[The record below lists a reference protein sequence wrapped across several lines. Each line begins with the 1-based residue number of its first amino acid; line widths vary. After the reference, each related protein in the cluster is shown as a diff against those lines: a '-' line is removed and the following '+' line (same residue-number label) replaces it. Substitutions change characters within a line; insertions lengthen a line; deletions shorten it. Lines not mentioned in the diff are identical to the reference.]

1 MEDCTKKGINYGFI
15 QYRKKSKKNGSVGYQ
30 CVVVIKSKSSVVY
43 RESRTFAKLNLA
55 KTWGANRKS
64 DLDVS
69 GVPIAK
75 KMVTIQTLI
84 IKYLNDPYLGGKAG
98 RTMLSVLNMLADCDM
113 AKHNADELKQSDII
127 EHCKNRN
134 ATGTSPATIYHD
146 IAYLK
151 SVLRAAKPVFNIDI
165 NEAIVSETIPM
176 LVKMKLIGRSKRR
189 SRRPSDTELI
199 ALEKQLN
206 ETEKHPSCKI
216 PYVDML
222 NFSILS
228 CMRIGEVCNLRW
240 EDLDENKR
248 AILVRER
255 KDPLKKEDNHMMV
268 ALLGKAFPIVMR
280 QKKVDGRIF
289 PYNSKSV
296 TSGFQRV
303 RAKIKIKD
311 LRYQDLR
318 REGASRLFEDGYSIE
333 QVAQVTG
340 HRNFNTLWQVY
351 TELYPENLHRD

>member
-1 MEDCTKKGINYGFI
+1 MASFSIEK
-15 QYRKKSKKNGSVGYQ
+15 RPKKNGSVGYR

-64 DLDVS
+64 ELDVS
-69 GVPIAK
+69 GVPRTK
-75 KMVTIQTLI
+75 KMETIQTLI
-84 IKYLNDPYLGGKAG
+84 LKYLDDPYLGGKLG
-98 RTMLSVLNMLADCDM
+98 RTKRNVLNMLSDCEISY
-113 AKHNADELKQSDII
+113 HNADELKQSDII
-127 EHCKNRN
+127 DHCKNRN
-134 ATGTSPATIYHD
+134 AAGASPQTVYHD
-146 IAYLK
+146 ISYLK
-151 SVLRAAKPVFNIDI
+151 SVLKAAKPVFNIDI
-165 NEAIVSETIPM
+165 TEAIVNETIPM
-176 LVKMKLIGRSKRR
+176 LVDMKLIGRSNRR
-189 SRRPSDTELI
+189 TRRPTNEELI
-199 ALEKQLN
+199 AIENQFI
-206 ETEKHPSCKI
+206 ETEKSPICTI
-216 PYVDML
+216 PYVDIL

-228 CMRIGEVCNLRW
+228 CMRIGEVCNLQW

-248 AILVRER
+248 AVLVRER
-255 KDPLKKEDNHMMV
+255 KDPRKKEDNHMMV

-280 QKKVDGRIF
+280 QKKTSGRIF

-296 TSGFQRV
+296 TSGFQRA
-303 RAKIKIKD
+303 RAKLKIKD
-311 LRYQDLR
+311 LRYHNLR